1 MYHNHIP
8 HNHRPLEDLLNGDMQ
23 LGHSR
28 HPQRAGLRWA
38 GHDAQ
43 PETVVRIQEVCD
55 SFILT
60 WTNIFQI
67 GTPRELGLTGLLS
80 RYIKPGKQYEYR
92 MDFMYPDSV
101 FLVEKGSPDALMVD
115 LDGSIVHAPD
125 MPKVIKAVNVI
136 ANYQAEYEPFRWA
149 GGIDAQANNAILVS
163 PNALSTSR
171 LRTLLTEDVS
181 LLALLIS
188 QIRDYH
194 KLQLGYDDTSAW
206 LSPSGKRPRPRVNPT
221 GLYLPNRARSSVLL
235 TIGPKGSGACTAY
248 VEERRPRS
256 IRLITPT
263 VEPTRPTH
271 WAEIILDYGLDR
283 AVNGQYGNRFPL

>member
-8 HNHRPLEDLLNGDMQ
+8 HNQRPLEDLLNGNMQ

-43 PETVVRIQEVCD
+43 PETIVRITEVCD

-60 WTNIFQI
+60 WTDLFQI
-67 GTPRELGLTGLLS
+67 GTPRDLGLTNLLS
-80 RYIKPGKQYEYR
+80 NYIKPGKQYEYR
-92 MDFMYPDSV
+92 MDFMHPDSV
-101 FLVEKGSPDALMVD
+101 FLIEKEGVNALMVN

-125 MPKVIKAVNVI
+125 TPKAIKNVHVILD
-136 ANYQAEYEPFRWA
+136 YQTEYEPFRWA
-149 GGIDAQANNAILVS
+149 GGLDAQANSAIRVS
-163 PNALSTSR
+163 PNALPVSH

-188 QIRDYH
+188 QIRNCH
-194 KLQLGYDDTSAW
+194 KLQVGYDDTSAW
-206 LSPSGKRPRPRVNPT
+206 LSPSGKRPRPRTNPT
-221 GLYLPNRARSSVLL
+221 GLYIPSKARSSVLL
-235 TIGPKGSGACTAY
+235 TVGSKGSGACPTY
-248 VEERRPRS
+248 VGECG
-256 IRLITPT
+256 
-263 VEPTRPTH
+263 RPTH

-283 AVNGQYGNRFPL
+283 AVNGQYGNRFPR

>member
-8 HNHRPLEDLLNGDMQ
+8 HNHRPLEDLLNGNMQ

-43 PETVVRIQEVCD
+43 PETIVRITEVCD

-60 WTNIFQI
+60 WTDLFQI
-67 GTPRELGLTGLLS
+67 GTPRELGLADLLS

-92 MDFMYPDSV
+92 MDFRFPDAV
-101 FLVEKGSPDALMVD
+101 YLVEKGSPDALMVD

-125 MPKVIKAVNVI
+125 MPKIIKAVNVI
-136 ANYQAEYEPFRWA
+136 ANYQAEYELFLWA
-149 GGIDAQANNAILVS
+149 GGIDTQANDATFVS
-163 PNALSTSR
+163 PNALSASR

-181 LLALLIS
+181 LAALLIS

-194 KLQLGYDDTSAW
+194 ELQLGYDDTSAW
-206 LSPSGKRPRPRVNPT
+206 LSRSGKRPRPRTNPT
-221 GLYLPNRARSSVLL
+221 GLYLPSKARSSVLL
-235 TIGPKGSGACTAY
+235 TVGPKGSGAGPAY
-248 VEERRPRS
+248 KGEFG
-256 IRLITPT
+256 
-263 VEPTRPTH
+263 RPTYF
-271 WAEIILDYGLDR
+271 AERILKDGLDL
-283 AVNGQYGNRFPL
+283 AVNGQYGNRFSL